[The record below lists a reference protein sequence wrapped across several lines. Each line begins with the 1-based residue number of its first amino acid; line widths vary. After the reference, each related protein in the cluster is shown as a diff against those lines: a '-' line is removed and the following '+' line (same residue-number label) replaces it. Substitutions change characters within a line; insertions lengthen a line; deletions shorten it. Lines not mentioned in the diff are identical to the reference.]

1 MAEKKTGAGVR
12 VKAGVLPEVRQIRRP
27 DFTRK
32 AADIEKAEAERVL
45 LQDENAQSIQEE
57 ADAAAVAASLE
68 AQDEDGSIDN
78 LIPLFWEAVK
88 NEDSKRARMF
98 AEDIASHA
106 ERLACEAIQVAE
118 MALKFTD
125 TVEKG
130 ED

>member
-1 MAEKKTGAGVR
+1 MSYKRTMRGVDYLIENELNF
-12 VKAGVLPEVRQIRRP
+12 ATEENGVTFASMHEG
-27 DFTRK
+27 
-32 AADIEKAEAERVL
+32 
-45 LQDENAQSIQEE
+45 
-57 ADAAAVAASLE
+57 AAVLFEEVQE

-106 ERLACEAIQVAE
+106 ERLACEAIQVAA